1 MIRSAC
7 LPLALTALLFAL
19 YLIFWDPGTRRLF
32 RKTHQPVVERPV
44 I

>member
-1 MIRSAC
+1 VAA
-7 LPLALTALLFAL
+7 ALTALLFAL